1 MEEEEYIGSTDEEQ
15 KELLQECK
23 GKYKKKKTNINI

>member
-15 KELLQECK
+15 KELLQEFK

>member
-23 GKYKKKKTNINI
+23 EKYKNKNN

>member
-23 GKYKKKKTNINI
+23 GKYKKKKN